1 MISIN
6 RFPFGFER
14 DGKMIRYNEN
24 KTALLTS
31 TLPEMGQ
38 IKGRKLSLVCH
49 VFMRGEG
56 HDNGGSCPR
65 GVVETQQVI
74 SDYIV

>member
-56 HDNGGSCPR
+56 TWRVMPEGSSGNTTGR
-65 GVVETQQVI
+65 L
-74 SDYIV
+74 